1 MQAPSTPPPP
11 GGGGARG
18 GGSGSGGNGVG
29 RREDLRPA
37 APAESAPPSPTPP
50 PTPAAPAGGATGAGR
65 PSAFELDIGGI
76 MAKSTVMAVVF
87 AAPPLCIFLGLHHY
101 TGSVLAAAAVG
112 FGAHFVILAFSQRIA
127 DLLIAGGGRNAGG
140 RRQ

>member
-1 MQAPSTPPPP
+1 
-11 GGGGARG
+11 
-18 GGSGSGGNGVG
+18 
-29 RREDLRPA
+29 
-37 APAESAPPSPTPP
+37 
-50 PTPAAPAGGATGAGR
+50 
-65 PSAFELDIGGI
+65 